1 MLYYNSAKPNESE
14 LQIER
19 SSAPCYT
26 VPNVQEGT
34 MTEIIVYNNV
44 NAIVEA
50 LLYFKNL
57 ASGESVAA
65 FAQGMKE
72 KYPESIEEIS
82 ELFTPIIELERRLN
96 SVTDGIDME
105 RVHFFFDLLGDAKT
119 MIRGINLA
127 NAIMLPNR
135 LDDMC
140 TSDFRT
146 FVDGLKA
153 LNVGERINRLRFSVL
168 LTNEGVNPNEETDAV
183 SYFDQVAALP
193 STEENK
199 MKLLL
204 TARHFADYAEE
215 LYGVMAPV
223 VELIEEQRALYQ
235 PLLDRFA
242 QIHGGIDQDGLIG
255 LVSNF
260 RSFNFDTP
268 NIDVY
273 NLCPRMFNIT
283 GIVAMI
289 LPRSDGRMVYR
300 FEMHV
305 LVDRILAY
313 RNRDMSLKGIAECVK
328 ALGNPTRLEI
338 MSMLRSEEVHAQGL
352 VEKLGLSF
360 TAVSSHMTKLML
372 AGLVIGERRGNFV
385 YYHASI
391 EGIRWLIE
399 KLRALLPEG

>member
-1 MLYYNSAKPNESE
+1 
-14 LQIER
+14 
-19 SSAPCYT
+19 
-26 VPNVQEGT
+26 
-34 MTEIIVYNNV
+34 MTEVTVYNDA

-57 ASGESVAA
+57 ASGESVVA
-65 FAQGMKE
+65 FAAGMKE
-72 KYPESIEEIS
+72 KYPENTEEIS
-82 ELFTPIIELERRLN
+82 ELFSPIIELEGRLN

-119 MIRGINLA
+119 MIREINLA

-140 TSDFRT
+140 TVDFRT
-146 FVDGLKA
+146 FVDELKK
-153 LNVGERINRLRFSVL
+153 LSVGERINRLRFSVL
-168 LTNEGVNPNEETDAV
+168 LENEGVNPNEETDAV
-183 SYFDQVAALP
+183 SYFDQVASFP

-204 TARHFADYAEE
+204 AARHFADYAEE
-215 LYGVMAPV
+215 LYGLMAPV
-223 VELIEEQRALYQ
+223 VKLIEEQRTLYQ

-242 QIHGGIDQDGLIG
+242 QIHGDIDQDGLIG

-260 RSFNFDTP
+260 HNFNFDIP

-283 GIVAMI
+283 GIVATI
-289 LPRSDGRMVYR
+289 LPRSDGRIVYR

-391 EGIRWLIE
+391 EGIRWLID
-399 KLRALLPEG
+399 KLRALLPEE